1 MLVNDPVVLS
11 YEHFVLFLKSVYM
24 SYFEPIHMYFNVKLL
39 DSSIDNREGIFEIQ
53 YNINK
58 L

>member
-11 YEHFVLFLKSVYM
+11 YEHFVLFLKSVHM
-24 SYFEPIHMYFNVKLL
+24 SYFEPIYMYFNVKLL

-53 YNINK
+53 YNINR